1 MNDPH
6 MIILKN
12 YVEKLRKTNPKSYTP
27 NFDPNDGG
35 INAKILFLF
44 EKPGRKTDP
53 SYGGSGYISLDNKD
67 ETARATKKF
76 LKFKSA
82 SIIRDRS

>member
-12 YVEKLRKTNPKSYTP
+12 YVEKLRNTNPKSYTP

-35 INAKILFLF
+35 INAKILFL
-44 EKPGRKTDP
+44 
-53 SYGGSGYISLDNKD
+53 L
-67 ETARATKKF
+67 
-76 LKFKSA
+76 
-82 SIIRDRS
+82 